1 MRLARH
7 CGSAA
12 AGTREARTMPDIAT
26 RVEVRSTDDSTASV
40 VAIFGDVTGSSDPA
54 LMEAYVK
61 AVDGGAR
68 TIVLDLAGLE
78 YMNSGGIGLLVT
90 LLVRSKRQGQRLLA
104 VGLSDHYR
112 EIFSLIRL
120 DEAIGIH
127 DDANAA
133 VAASRA

>member
-1 MRLARH
+1 
-7 CGSAA
+7 
-12 AGTREARTMPDIAT
+12 MPETAT
-26 RVEVRSTDDSTASV
+26 RVEVRSTDDPTATV
-40 VAIFGDVTGSSDPA
+40 VAIFGDVTGGSEPA

-68 TIVLDLAGLE
+68 TVVLDFAGLE

-127 DDANAA
+127 HDANAA

>member
-1 MRLARH
+1 MSDP
-7 CGSAA
+7 G
-12 AGTREARTMPDIAT
+12 T
-26 RVEVRSTDDSTASV
+26 RVEVRSTDDPTASV
-40 VAIFGDVTGSSDPA
+40 VAIFGDVTGGSEPA
-54 LMEAYVK
+54 LMEAFVT

-68 TIVLDLAGLE
+68 TIVLDFAGLE

-90 LLVRSKRQGQRLLA
+90 ILVRAKRHGQRLLA

-127 DDANAA
+127 DNANAA
-133 VAASRA
+133 LAASRV

>member
-1 MRLARH
+1 
-7 CGSAA
+7 
-12 AGTREARTMPDIAT
+12 MPDPET
-26 RVEVRSTDDSTASV
+26 RVEVRSTDDPATTV
-40 VAIFGDVTGSSDPA
+40 LAIRGDVTSGSEAP
-54 LMEAYVK
+54 LMDAFVR

-68 TIVLDLAGLE
+68 TIVLDFAGLE

-90 LLVRSKRQGQRLLA
+90 LLVRAKRQGQRLLA

>member
-1 MRLARH
+1 MANP
-7 CGSAA
+7 G
-12 AGTREARTMPDIAT
+12 T
-26 RVEVRSTDDSTASV
+26 RVEVRSTGDPAASV
-40 VAIFGDVTGSSDPA
+40 VAIFGDVTGGSEPA
-54 LMEAYVK
+54 LMDAYVK

-68 TIVLDLAGLE
+68 TIVFDFAGLE

-90 LLVRSKRQGQRLLA
+90 MLVRAKRQGQRLLA
-104 VGLSDHYR
+104 VGLSEHYR

-133 VAASRA
+133 LAASRA

>member
-1 MRLARH
+1 
-7 CGSAA
+7 
-12 AGTREARTMPDIAT
+12 MPDTAT
-26 RVEVRSTDDSTASV
+26 TVEVRSTDDPSAAI
-40 VAIFGDVTGSSDPA
+40 VAILGDVTGASEGA
-54 LMEAYVK
+54 LMDAYVK

-68 TIVLDLAGLE
+68 TIVLDFAGLE

-90 LLVRSKRQGQRLLA
+90 LLVRAKRHGQRLLA

-127 DDANAA
+127 DDATAA

>member
-1 MRLARH
+1 
-7 CGSAA
+7 
-12 AGTREARTMPDIAT
+12 MPDPGT
-26 RVEVRSTDDSTASV
+26 KVEVRPTDDPAASV
-40 VAIFGDVTGSSDPA
+40 VAIFGDVTSGSEPA
-54 LMEAYVK
+54 LMDAFGR

-68 TIVLDLAGLE
+68 TIVLDFAGLE

-90 LLVRSKRQGQRLLA
+90 LLVRAKRQGQRLLA

-127 DDANAA
+127 ADTNAA

>member
-1 MRLARH
+1 M
-7 CGSAA
+7 SDP
-12 AGTREARTMPDIAT
+12 GTT
-26 RVEVRSTDDSTASV
+26 VEVRSTDDPAASV
-40 VAIFGDVTGSSDPA
+40 VAIFGDVTSASEAA
-54 LMEAYVK
+54 LMGAFAR

-68 TIVLDLAGLE
+68 TIVLDFAGLE

-90 LLVRSKRQGQRLLA
+90 MLVRAKRQGQRLLA

-133 VAASRA
+133 LAASRG